1 MLPKKNRADKKLLLK
16 ILKEGKKFFSDNIF
30 VKTLPISQSNPV
42 FAFVVLAKTTKKSTE
57 RNKIKRR
64 ARHAVKNMLHDIK
77 RNIGVAVFLKKETLN
92 KNFYEIQREITQLFK
107 KSGILL
113 K

>member
-16 ILKEGKKFFSDNIF
+16 ILKEGKSFFSDNIF
-30 VKTLPISQSNPV
+30 VKITPIRQNNPV

-64 ARHAVKNMLHDIK
+64 ARHAVKNILSDIK
-77 RNIGVAVFLKKETLN
+77 NGVGVAVFLKKETLN
-92 KNFYEIQREITQLFK
+92 KNFYEIKEEITRLFK
-107 KSGILL
+107 KGGILL